1 MATGEL
7 DPESQKAHQ
16 RGCPQQTSSEHLLEW
31 VSKEATG
38 KEILKGQTGP
48 ASFSFLT
55 GLLDLESTRNAVDTV
70 SLGVVRQL
78 TKLLVISLWGSRE
91 CDLGTDV
98 PVAS

>member
-1 MATGEL
+1 MPVSQFVMEKRKGRTGRDGEKGRKRRL
-7 DPESQKAHQ
+7 GE
-16 RGCPQQTSSEHLLEW
+16 
-31 VSKEATG
+31 
-38 KEILKGQTGP
+38 EILKGQTEP
-48 ASFSFLT
+48 ASSFLT

-70 SLGVVRQL
+70 GLGVVGQL

>member
-7 DPESQKAHQ
+7 DPESQKVHQ
-16 RGCPQQTSSEHLLEW
+16 RGCPQQTSIEHLLEW
-31 VSKEATG
+31 VSKEAMG

-48 ASFSFLT
+48 ASSFLT

-70 SLGVVRQL
+70 GLGVVGQL